1 MMRQTRHETKIMK
14 TMKILIVLCFFTMS
28 IYAQNSR
35 PNIIFILTDDQSSIT
50 LRGSDRQAQSH
61 PFGFNGDDRVHTPII
76 DNLAKNGII
85 FNNSFVSSSVCS
97 PSRYSIL
104 TGKYAGRCEGDNF
117 IKNYPIGKQ
126 SRVENIIELEKNL
139 TNLPRL
145 LQGIGYKTAFVGKS
159 HLIDHNTLET
169 YTTGVEGFMEYAS
182 DANPYTTSVSN
193 AMAFNHDKW
202 SDRMKA
208 YGFDYVNAFYPANL
222 RELKNTALNIHNVEY
237 KNKAVLDF
245 IDSSGTDPFFIYY
258 SETIPHGPAPYNK
271 TNGLYVKGLDSD
283 VNITSKG
290 VVNQDYSY
298 LPSRTAIK
306 NEIKSLGKEVD
317 LAWIRWFDHAVGAVV
332 AKLKE
337 KEKLDNTL
345 IVITSDHGDYNFGKS
360 TNYEGG
366 IKVPLMM
373 YWPNGI
379 STPRTYNGLFQ
390 NIDFTPTFLEV
401 AGLNPASTNLDGKS
415 FKNVLMTNTSEVV
428 HSELFFEIGFSR
440 AIRTKDWKYVTVRYD
455 DATNTKIANGGTFT
469 GPNGTT
475 VSLPYYIQNVSLGS
489 LSAGQYPLYN
499 VKDQL
504 FDLVNDPYETTNLFN
519 SNPTKA
525 NEMKVLLTQKLV
537 LFPNRPYGEFT
548 QSMDTPNFDKE
559 IFIYPNPIKNR
570 IYIQTD
576 QIISS
581 YKIYNLMGQ
590 LVLSNIFSE
599 SIDISMLEK
608 GTYFLNLDNLKSKAF
623 IKL

>member
-1 MMRQTRHETKIMK
+1 MKLKIMK
-14 TMKILIVLCFFTMS
+14 KTIVLYFFS
-28 IYAQNSR
+28 LCIYAQNSK
-35 PNIIFILTDDQSSIT
+35 PNIIFIMTDDQSSIT
-50 LRGSDRQAQSH
+50 LRSGDRQSQSH
-61 PFGFNGDDRVHTPII
+61 PFGFNGDKRVHTPII

-85 FNNSFVSSSVCS
+85 FDNAFVSSSICS

-104 TGKYAGRCEGDNF
+104 TGKYAGRCEGINF
-117 IKNYPIGKQ
+117 IKNYPLGKQ
-126 SRVENIIELEKNL
+126 SRVENNIELEKNV

-159 HLIDHNTLET
+159 HIIDHNTVNT
-169 YTTGVEGFMEYAS
+169 YTNGVEGFMSYS
-182 DANPYTTSVSN
+182 PDALPNDPSVSS

-222 RELKNTALNIHNVEY
+222 LELKNTALNVHNVEY

-245 IDSSGTDPFFIYY
+245 IESSGTDPFFIYY

-271 TNGLYVKGLDSD
+271 TNGLYIRGLDSD
-283 VNITSKG
+283 VSITSKG

-298 LPSRTAIK
+298 LPSRAAIK
-306 NEIKSLGKEVD
+306 NEINSLGKEVD
-317 LAWIRWFDHAVGAVV
+317 LAWIRWFDHAVGAVIS
-332 AKLKE
+332 KLKE
-337 KEKLDNTL
+337 KGKLDNTL

-379 STPRTYNGLFQ
+379 QTPRTYNGLFQ
-390 NIDFTPTFLEV
+390 NIDFAPTFLDV
-401 AGLNPASTNLDGKS
+401 AGLNPATLNLDGKS

-428 HSELFFEIGFSR
+428 HTELFFEIGFSR

-455 DATNTKIANGGTFT
+455 DATNTKIQNGGTFA

-475 VSLPYYIQNVSLGS
+475 VALPYYIQNVSLGS

-504 FDLVNDPYETTNLFN
+504 FDLVNDPFETTNLFDV
-519 SNPTKA
+519 NPIKA
-525 NEMKVLLTQKLV
+525 KEMKALLTQKLA

-548 QSMDTPNFDKE
+548 QSMNTANFEKE

-581 YKIYNLMGQ
+581 YKIYNVMGQ
-590 LVLSNIFSE
+590 LVLYNIFSG
-599 SIDISMLEK
+599 SIDISTLEK
-608 GTYFLNLDNLKSKAF
+608 GTYFLNLDNLRSKAF

>member
-1 MMRQTRHETKIMK
+1 MRQTWHETKIMK
-14 TMKILIVLCFFTMS
+14 TMKIFIVFCFFTIS

-50 LRGSDRQAQSH
+50 LRGSDKQSQSH

-85 FNNSFVSSSVCS
+85 FKNSFVSSSICS

-104 TGKYAGRCEGDNF
+104 TGKYAGRFEGDSF
-117 IKNYPIGKQ
+117 IKNYPLGEQ
-126 SRVENIIELEKNL
+126 SRIENNIELEKNL

-159 HLIDHNTLET
+159 HLIDHNILNT
-169 YTTGVEGFMEYAS
+169 YTTGVEGFMSYS
-182 DANPYTTSVSN
+182 TDADPYTPSVSS

-222 RELKNTALNIHNVEY
+222 LELKNTALNVHNVEY

-271 TNGLYVKGLDSD
+271 SNGLYIRGLDSD

-290 VVNQDYSY
+290 VVNQNYSY
-298 LPSRTAIK
+298 LPSRAAIK
-306 NEIKSLGKEVD
+306 NEISSLGKEVD

-337 KEKLDNTL
+337 KGKLDNTL

-373 YWPNGI
+373 YWPDGI

-390 NIDFTPTFLEV
+390 NIDFAPTFLEV
-401 AGLNPASTNLDGKS
+401 AGINPASVNLDGKS
-415 FKNVLMTNTSEVV
+415 FKNVLMTNSNEVV

-440 AIRTKDWKYVTVRYD
+440 AIRTNDWKYITVRYD

-469 GPNGTT
+469 GINGTR
-475 VSLPYYIQNVSLGS
+475 VSLPYYVINSSLGG
-489 LSAGQYPLYN
+489 LSAKQYPLYN
-499 VKDQL
+499 EKDQL
-504 FDLVNDPYETTNLFN
+504 FDLVNDPYETTNLFDA
-519 SNPTKA
+519 NPTKA
-525 NEMKVLLTQKLV
+525 NEMKALLTQKLV

-548 QSMDTPNFDKE
+548 QSMNTANFEKE

-581 YKIYNLMGQ
+581 YKIYNVMGQ

>member
-1 MMRQTRHETKIMK
+1 MRQTWYETKIMK
-14 TMKILIVLCFFTMS
+14 TMKILIVLCFFTIS

-50 LRGSDRQAQSH
+50 LRSGDRQSQSH
-61 PFGFNGDDRVHTPII
+61 PYGFNGDNRVHTPII

-85 FNNSFVSSSVCS
+85 FNNAFVSSAICS

-117 IKNYPIGKQ
+117 IKNYPLGKL
-126 SRVENIIELEKNL
+126 SKVENNIELEKNL

-145 LQGIGYKTAFVGKS
+145 LQGNGYKTAFVGKS
-159 HLIDHNTLET
+159 HIIDHNILNTYST
-169 YTTGVEGFMEYAS
+169 GVDGFMPYTT
-182 DANPYTTSVSN
+182 DANPYTPSVSN
-193 AMAFNHDKW
+193 AMEFNHDKW

-222 RELKNTALNIHNVEY
+222 KELNNTALNVHNVEY

-245 IDSSGTDPFFIYY
+245 IESSGTDPFFIYY

-271 TNGLYVKGLDSD
+271 TNGLYIKGLDSD

-298 LPSRTAIK
+298 FPSRADIK
-306 NEIKSLGKEVD
+306 NEINSLGKEVD

-337 KEKLDNTL
+337 KGKLDNTL

-373 YWPNGI
+373 YWPKGI
-379 STPRTYNGLFQ
+379 STPRTYEGLFQ
-390 NIDFTPTFLEV
+390 NIDFAATFLDI
-401 AGLNPASTNLDGKS
+401 AGLSPATLNLDGKS
-415 FKNVLMTNTSEVV
+415 FKNVLTTYTNEVV
-428 HSELFFEIGFSR
+428 HTELFFEIGFSR

-455 DATNTKIANGGTFT
+455 DTTNTKIKNGGTFA

-475 VSLPYYIQNVSLGS
+475 VALPYYIQNVSLAS
-489 LSAGQYPLYN
+489 FSAGQYPLYN

-504 FDLVNDPYETTNLFN
+504 FDLVNDPYEITNLFDA
-519 SNPTKA
+519 NPIKA
-525 NEMKVLLTQKLV
+525 NEMKALLTEKLV

-548 QSMDTPNFDKE
+548 QSMNTANFEKE

-581 YKIYNLMGQ
+581 YKIYNVMGQ
-590 LVLSNIFSE
+590 LVLYNIFSG
-599 SIDISMLEK
+599 SIDISTLEK
-608 GTYFLNLDNLKSKAF
+608 GTYFLNLDNLRSKAF

>member
-1 MMRQTRHETKIMK
+1 
-14 TMKILIVLCFFTMS
+14 MKIFIVLYFFTIS
-28 IYAQNSR
+28 IYAQNSK
-35 PNIIFILTDDQSSIT
+35 PNIIYIMTDDQSSIV
-50 LRGSDRQAQSH
+50 LRGSDRQNQSH
-61 PFGFNGDDRVHTPII
+61 PFGFNGDNRVHTPII

-85 FNNSFVSSSVCS
+85 FNNAFVSSSICS
-97 PSRYSIL
+97 PSRYSML
-104 TGKYAGRCEGDNF
+104 TGRYAGRCEGDSF
-117 IKNYPIGKQ
+117 IQSFPLGKL
-126 SRVENIIELEKNL
+126 SRISNNTEIEKNV

-159 HLIDHNTLET
+159 HIIDHNILNT
-169 YTTGVEGFMEYAS
+169 YSTGVDGFM
-182 DANPYTTSVSN
+182 PYTANADPYTQSVSN

-202 SDRMKA
+202 SDRMKT

-222 RELKNTALNIHNVEY
+222 LELKNTALNIHNVEY

-271 TNGLYVKGLDSD
+271 TNGLYKSGLDSD

-290 VVNQDYSY
+290 VVNQNYSY
-298 LPSRTAIK
+298 FPTRDAIK
-306 NEIKSLGKEVD
+306 NEINSLGKKVD
-317 LAWIRWFDHAVGAVV
+317 LAWIRWFDHAVGAVI

-337 KEKLDNTL
+337 KGKLDNTL
-345 IVITSDHGDYNFGKS
+345 IVITSDHGDYNYGKS

-366 IKVPLMM
+366 IRVPLMM

-379 STPRTYNGLFQ
+379 STPRTYDGLFQ
-390 NIDFTPTFLEV
+390 NIDFAATFLDI
-401 AGLNPASTNLDGKS
+401 AGVSPATLNLDGKS
-415 FKNVLMTNTSEVV
+415 FKNVLTTNTNEEV
-428 HSELFFEIGFSR
+428 HTELFFEIGFSR

-455 DATNTKIANGGTFT
+455 DATNTKIQNGGTFA

-475 VSLPYYIQNVSLGS
+475 VALPYYIPNVSLGS

-504 FDLVNDPYETTNLFN
+504 FDLVNDPYETTNLFDA
-519 SNPTKA
+519 NPIKA
-525 NEMKVLLTQKLV
+525 NEMKALLTEKLI

-548 QSMDTPNFDKE
+548 QSMNTANFEKE

-581 YKIYNLMGQ
+581 YKVYNVMGQ
-590 LVLSNIFSE
+590 LVLSNIFSG
-599 SIDISMLEK
+599 SIDISTLEK
-608 GTYFLNLDNLKSKAF
+608 GTYFLNLDNLRSKAF

>member
-1 MMRQTRHETKIMK
+1 MRQTWHETKIMK
-14 TMKILIVLCFFTMS
+14 TIKIFVVFYFFTSS
-28 IYAQNSR
+28 IYGQNSK
-35 PNIIFILTDDQSSIT
+35 PNIIFIMTDDQSSII
-50 LRGSDRQAQSH
+50 LRSGDRQSQSH
-61 PFGFNGDDRVHTPII
+61 PFGFNGDNRVHTPII

-85 FNNSFVSSSVCS
+85 FKNSFVSSSICS

-104 TGKYAGRCEGDNF
+104 TGRYAGRCEGDNF
-117 IKNYPIGKQ
+117 IKNYPLGKL
-126 SRVENIIELEKNL
+126 SKVENNIELEKKS

-159 HLIDHNTLET
+159 HIIDHNILNT
-169 YTTGVEGFMEYAS
+169 YSTGVEGFMSYTA
-182 DANPYTTSVSN
+182 DANPYTQSVSN

-222 RELKNTALNIHNVEY
+222 KELNNTALNVHNVEY

-245 IDSSGTDPFFIYY
+245 IESSGTDPFFIYY

-271 TNGLYVKGLDSD
+271 TNGLYLKGLDSD

-298 LPSRTAIK
+298 LPSRADIK
-306 NEIKSLGKEVD
+306 NEINSLGKEVD

-337 KEKLDNTL
+337 KGKLDNTL

-373 YWPNGI
+373 YWPKGI
-379 STPRTYNGLFQ
+379 STPRTYEGLFQ
-390 NIDFTPTFLEV
+390 NIDFAATFLDI
-401 AGLNPASTNLDGKS
+401 AGLSPATFNLDGKS
-415 FKNVLMTNTSEVV
+415 FKNVLTTNTNAVV
-428 HSELFFEIGFSR
+428 HTELFFEIGFSR

-455 DATNTKIANGGTFT
+455 DATNIKIKNGGTFA

-475 VSLPYYIQNVSLGS
+475 VALPYYIQNVSLAS
-489 LSAGQYPLYN
+489 LSAGQYSLYN

-504 FDLVNDPYETTNLFN
+504 FDLVNDPYETTNLFDA
-519 SNPTKA
+519 NPIKA
-525 NEMKVLLTQKLV
+525 NEMKALLTEKLV

-548 QSMDTPNFDKE
+548 QSMNTANFEKE

-576 QIISS
+576 QIINS
-581 YKIYNLMGQ
+581 YKIYNVMGQ
-590 LVLSNIFSE
+590 LVLSNIFSG
-599 SIDISMLEK
+599 SIDISTLEK
-608 GTYFLNLDNLKSKAF
+608 GTYFLNLDNLRSKAF

>member
-1 MMRQTRHETKIMK
+1 MRQTWHETKIMK
-14 TMKILIVLCFFTMS
+14 TIKIFVVFYFFTSS
-28 IYAQNSR
+28 IYAQNSK
-35 PNIIFILTDDQSSIT
+35 PNIIFIVTDDQSSII
-50 LRGSDRQAQSH
+50 LRSGDRQSQSH
-61 PFGFNGDDRVHTPII
+61 PFGFNGDNRVHTPII

-85 FNNSFVSSSVCS
+85 FKNSFVSSSICS

-104 TGKYAGRCEGDNF
+104 TGRYAGRCEGDNF
-117 IKNYPIGKQ
+117 IKNYPLGKL
-126 SRVENIIELEKNL
+126 SKVENNIELEKKL

-159 HLIDHNTLET
+159 HIIDHNILNT
-169 YTTGVEGFMEYAS
+169 YSTGVEGFMSYTA
-182 DANPYTTSVSN
+182 DANPYTQSVSN
-193 AMAFNHDKW
+193 AMVFNHDKW

-222 RELKNTALNIHNVEY
+222 KELNNTALNVHNVEY

-245 IDSSGTDPFFIYY
+245 IESSGTDPFFIYY

-271 TNGLYVKGLDSD
+271 TNGLYLKGLDSD

-298 LPSRTAIK
+298 LPSRADIK
-306 NEIKSLGKEVD
+306 NEINSLGKEVD

-337 KEKLDNTL
+337 KGKLDNTL

-373 YWPNGI
+373 YWPKGI
-379 STPRTYNGLFQ
+379 STPRTYEGLFQ
-390 NIDFTPTFLEV
+390 NIDFAATFLDI
-401 AGLNPASTNLDGKS
+401 AGLSPATFNLDGKS
-415 FKNVLMTNTSEVV
+415 FKNVLTTNTNAVV
-428 HSELFFEIGFSR
+428 HTELFFEIGFSR

-455 DATNTKIANGGTFT
+455 DATNIKIKNGGTFA

-475 VSLPYYIQNVSLGS
+475 VALPYYIQNVSLAS

-504 FDLVNDPYETTNLFN
+504 FDLVNDPYETTNLFDA
-519 SNPTKA
+519 NPIKA
-525 NEMKVLLTQKLV
+525 NEMKALLTEKLV

-548 QSMDTPNFDKE
+548 QSMNTANFEKE

-576 QIISS
+576 QIINS
-581 YKIYNLMGQ
+581 YKIYNVMGQ
-590 LVLSNIFSE
+590 LVLSNIFSG
-599 SIDISMLEK
+599 SIDISTLEK
-608 GTYFLNLDNLKSKAF
+608 GTYFLNLDNLRSKAF

>member
-1 MMRQTRHETKIMK
+1 MRQTWHETKIMK
-14 TMKILIVLCFFTMS
+14 TMKIFIVFCFFTIS

-117 IKNYPIGKQ
+117 IKNYPKGKQ
-126 SRVENIIELEKNL
+126 SRVENNIELEKNL

-159 HLIDHNTLET
+159 HLIDHNILNT
-169 YTTGVEGFMEYAS
+169 YTTGVEGFMSYS
-182 DANPYTTSVSN
+182 TDADPYTPSVSS

-222 RELKNTALNIHNVEY
+222 LELKNTALNVHNVEY

-271 TNGLYVKGLDSD
+271 SNGLYIRGLDSD

-290 VVNQDYSY
+290 VVNQNYSY
-298 LPSRTAIK
+298 LPSRAAIK

-337 KEKLDNTL
+337 KGKLDNTL

-366 IKVPLMM
+366 IRVPLMM

-390 NIDFTPTFLEV
+390 NIDFAPTFLEV
-401 AGLNPASTNLDGKS
+401 AGINPASINLDGKS
-415 FKNVLMTNTSEVV
+415 FKNVLMTNSNEVV

-455 DATNTKIANGGTFT
+455 DATNTKIANGGTFN

-475 VSLPYYIQNVSLGS
+475 VSLPYYIQNASL
-489 LSAGQYPLYN
+489 
-499 VKDQL
+499 
-504 FDLVNDPYETTNLFN
+504 
-519 SNPTKA
+519 
-525 NEMKVLLTQKLV
+525 
-537 LFPNRPYGEFT
+537 
-548 QSMDTPNFDKE
+548 
-559 IFIYPNPIKNR
+559 
-570 IYIQTD
+570 
-576 QIISS
+576 
-581 YKIYNLMGQ
+581 
-590 LVLSNIFSE
+590 
-599 SIDISMLEK
+599 
-608 GTYFLNLDNLKSKAF
+608 
-623 IKL
+623 

>member
-1 MMRQTRHETKIMK
+1 MTKHNL
-14 TMKILIVLCFFTMS
+14 ILLLILVIVSNSNPIL
-28 IYAQNSR
+28 AQNSKR
-35 PNIIFILTDDQSSIT
+35 PNIIFIMTDDQSAIVPKD
-50 LRGSDRQAQSH
+50 SDKEVQSH
-61 PFGFNGDDRVHTPII
+61 PFGFNGDSSVHTPII
-76 DNLAKNGII
+76 DDLAKNGLV
-85 FNNSFVSSSVCS
+85 FNRAYVSSSVCS

-104 TGKYAGRCEGDNF
+104 TGRYAGRSEGPSF
-117 IKNYPIGKQ
+117 MKQYPYGQQ
-126 SRVENIIELEKNL
+126 SRVENNIELEKNV

-145 LQGIGYKTAFVGKS
+145 LQAIGYKTAFVGKS
-159 HLIDHNTLET
+159 HLIDHNILNT
-169 YTTGVEGFMEYAS
+169 YTTGVEGFTAYS
-182 DANPYTTSVSN
+182 TDADPKDPSVSS

-222 RELKNTALNIHNVEY
+222 LELKNTALNVHNVEY

-298 LPSRTAIK
+298 LPSRDAIK
-306 NEIKSLGKEVD
+306 NEINSLGKEVD

-332 AKLKE
+332 AKLQE
-337 KEKLDNTL
+337 KGKLNNTL

-373 YWPNGI
+373 YWPDGI

-390 NIDFTPTFLEV
+390 NIDFAPTFLDI
-401 AGLNPASTNLDGKS
+401 AGINPASINLDGKS
-415 FKNVLMTNTSEVV
+415 FKNVLMTNSNEVV
-428 HSELFFEIGFSR
+428 HTELFFEIGFSR
-440 AIRTKDWKYVTVRYD
+440 AIRTNDWKYVTVRYD
-455 DATNTKIANGGTFT
+455 DATNTKIKNGGTFT

-504 FDLVNDPYETTNLFN
+504 FDLVNDPNETKNLFDA
-519 SNPTKA
+519 NPIKA
-525 NEMKVLLTQKLV
+525 NEMKALLTQKMV

-548 QSMDTPNFDKE
+548 QSMNTANFEKE

-581 YKIYNLMGQ
+581 YKIYNVMGQ